1 MGRKPEEVGLAQRVV
16 PMYRNMET
24 RASEGRELNMHPP
37 DPTTDHIL
45 SALRKSILF
54 QGMDDESLLEV
65 MNAGRLRR
73 VRKEEFYFHQGDPA
87 KVLYVLVE
95 GRVKFTQV
103 TAEGHQV
110 IVRVS
115 GPGEVFGAV
124 AALGDA
130 VHPASGE
137 ATGDSAAL
145 GWRSEVISGLLER
158 FPRMAL
164 NVVRFL
170 AGRVKEFQDRYRELA
185 TERVERRVAHAL
197 LRLAAQIGRP
207 VEGGTL
213 IDLTLSRQDIAEMTG
228 TTIFTVSR
236 ILSGWETQ
244 GIIRS
249 GRERVLVLKP
259 EALTAIADE

>member
-1 MGRKPEEVGLAQRVV
+1 
-16 PMYRNMET
+16 MEYE
-24 RASEGRELNMHPP
+24 SYIPYLK
-37 DPTTDHIL
+37 
-45 SALRKSILF
+45 KSILF
-54 QGMDDESLLEV
+54 QGLDDESLLEV
-65 MNAGRLRR
+65 VRAGRLKR
-73 VRKEEFYFHQGDPA
+73 VKDGAYFFHQGDPA
-87 KVLYVLVE
+87 TVLYVLVE

-115 GPGEVFGAV
+115 GPGEMFGAV

-130 VHPASGE
+130 AHPASAE
-137 ATGDSAAL
+137 ATSDAAAL

-158 FPRMAL
+158 FPQMAL

-197 LRLAAQIGRP
+197 LRLAAQIGKQ
-207 VEGGTL
+207 VDGGTL

-236 ILSGWETQ
+236 ILSGWESQ
-244 GIIRS
+244 GIIES
-249 GRERVLVLKP
+249 GRERVLLRNP
-259 EALTAIADE
+259 ARLEAIADDFPASET

>member
-1 MGRKPEEVGLAQRVV
+1 MNTIEMTP
-16 PMYRNMET
+16 
-24 RASEGRELNMHPP
+24 S
-37 DPTTDHIL
+37 HIL
-45 SALRKSILF
+45 TALKKSILF

-65 MNAGRLRR
+65 VRAGRLRR
-73 VRKEEFYFHQGDPA
+73 VKDEAFFFHQGDPA
-87 KVLYVLVE
+87 TVLYVLVE

-115 GPGEVFGAV
+115 GPGEMFGAV
-124 AALGDA
+124 AALGDE

-137 ATGDSAAL
+137 AVGDSAAL

-197 LRLAAQIGRP
+197 LRLAAQIGRA
-207 VEGGTL
+207 VDGGTL
-213 IDLTLSRQDIAEMTG
+213 IDLTLSRQDIAEISG
-228 TTIFTVSR
+228 TTIFSVSR
-236 ILSGWETQ
+236 ILSGWESQ
-244 GIIRS
+244 GLIES
-249 GRERVLVLKP
+249 GRERILLRNLPKI
-259 EALTAIADE
+259 EEIADDLPTAGI

>member
-1 MGRKPEEVGLAQRVV
+1 MNSNDPI
-16 PMYRNMET
+16 
-24 RASEGRELNMHPP
+24 PP
-37 DPTTDHIL
+37 HIL
-45 SALRKSILF
+45 GALKKSILF

-65 MNAGRLRR
+65 ARAGRLKR
-73 VRKEEFYFHQGDPA
+73 VKDGAFFFHQGDPA
-87 KVLYVLVE
+87 TVLYVLVE

-115 GPGEVFGAV
+115 GPGEMFGAV

-130 VHPASGE
+130 MHPASGE

-158 FPRMAL
+158 FPRLSL

-197 LRLAAQIGRP
+197 LRLAAQIGRQ
-207 VEGGTL
+207 VDGGML
-213 IDLTLSRQDIAEMTG
+213 IDLTLSRQDIAELTG
-228 TTIFTVSR
+228 TTIYTVSR
-236 ILSGWETQ
+236 ILSGWEAQ
-244 GIIRS
+244 GIIES
-249 GRERVLVLKP
+249 GRERVLLRDL
-259 EALTAIADE
+259 ERLAALADDIPTMGE

>member
-1 MGRKPEEVGLAQRVV
+1 
-16 PMYRNMET
+16 
-24 RASEGRELNMHPP
+24 
-37 DPTTDHIL
+37 
-45 SALRKSILF
+45 
-54 QGMDDESLLEV
+54 
-65 MNAGRLRR
+65 
-73 VRKEEFYFHQGDPA
+73 
-87 KVLYVLVE
+87 
-95 GRVKFTQV
+95 
-103 TAEGHQV
+103 V

-124 AALGDA
+124 AALGDE

-158 FPRMAL
+158 FPRLAL

-197 LRLAAQIGRP
+197 LRLAAQIGKP

-236 ILSGWETQ
+236 VLSGWESQ
-244 GIIRS
+244 GIIES
-249 GRERVLVLKP
+249 GRERVLVRNLAKL
-259 EALTAIADE
+259 EAIADDLPSVDT